1 MKIVFMVLNQQVKT
15 ATGDR
20 KMEKKKHSFTLIE
33 LLVVIAIISILA
45 AMLLPALN
53 KARDT
58 AKKIN
63 CVSNLKQIGLAFAFY
78 SSDNKG
84 YVPPLNSWAIGINPN
99 PHNPGYTWIWLVKDY
114 LNSPQSWYCS
124 SRVDL
129 INGGSVKGDFADNLR
144 APGSYGMNVNTF
156 ETNILKFNQ
165 ISKPSA
171 LILAGD
177 KGRLNVEGIYSYIGS
192 WYPVDYRH
200 MGSGSIP
207 NGKVGVKTGIDGD
220 ANFLKCDGHVTS
232 LKKNESDNG
241 TSSLW
246 DHTK

>member
-1 MKIVFMVLNQQVKT
+1 MKKI
-15 ATGDR
+15 
-20 KMEKKKHSFTLIE
+20 FTLIE
-33 LLVVIAIISILA
+33 LLVVIAIIAILA
-45 AMLLPALN
+45 SMLLPALN
-53 KARDT
+53 RARDT

-63 CVSNLKQIGLAFAFY
+63 CVSNLKQIGLAFALY

-84 YVPPLNSWAIGINPN
+84 YVPPLNSYHIGINPN
-99 PHNPGYTWIWLVKDY
+99 PHNPGYTWIWLIKDY
-114 LNSPQSWYCS
+114 LSSPQSWYCS

-129 INGGSVKGDFADNLR
+129 INSGSVKGDFDGNLR
-144 APGSYGMNVNTF
+144 APGSYGMNAVTF
-156 ETNILKFNQ
+156 FSYNANEFNILKFNQ

-177 KGRLNVEGIYSYIGS
+177 KGRLNVEGISDYTGS
-192 WYPVDYRH
+192 WTPVDYRH

-207 NGKVGVKTGIDGD
+207 NGKAGVKTGIDGY

-232 LKKNESDNG
+232 LKKNESEDG

-246 DHTK
+246 DYTK